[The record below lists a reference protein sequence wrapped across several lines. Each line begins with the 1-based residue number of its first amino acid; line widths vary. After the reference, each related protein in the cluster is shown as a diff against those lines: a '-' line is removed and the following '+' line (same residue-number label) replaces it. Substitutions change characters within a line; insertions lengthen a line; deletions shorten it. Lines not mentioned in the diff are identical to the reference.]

1 MNTDNSL
8 GLSGFFYNRFY
19 NDWTED
25 RAGGRISLGR
35 LLNRYWSAGAALRLE
50 NVEIRDFRTP
60 APPLVTDVKGD
71 SFLSTGSFTLTYD
84 TRDSPFLPSQGH
96 MVEGTFEQGFGEF
109 TYPRVDLQAVQYF
122 TVHERPDGYGKHILQ
137 FRGQATWTGEDTPL
151 YERLY
156 AGGYSSFRGFQFR
169 GVSPRQLGFA
179 VGGEFMLLGTAEYMI
194 PLTADDNIRAVVFSD
209 VGTVDDDVTLD
220 RFRAT
225 AGFGFRLAIP
235 AMGPAPIAI
244 DFAWPIVSEAFDQ
257 ERVFSF
263 YVGFTR

>member
-1 MNTDNSL
+1 MNTDFSL
-8 GLSGFFYNRFY
+8 GLSGFYYNRFY

-25 RAGGRISLGR
+25 RAGGRISIGR
-35 LLNRYWSAGAALRLE
+35 LLSRYWSGGVSLRGE

-60 APPLVTDVKGD
+60 APTLVTDVEGD
-71 SFLSTGSFTLTYD
+71 NFLSTAQFTLTYD
-84 TRDSPFLPSQGH
+84 TRDSPFLPSEGH
-96 MVEGTFEQGFGEF
+96 MVEASYEQGFGEF
-109 TYPRVDLQAVQYF
+109 NYPRVDLQGVQYF
-122 TVHERPDGYGKHILQ
+122 TIYERPDGFGKHILQ

-151 YERLY
+151 FERLY
-156 AGGYSSFRGFQFR
+156 AGGYSSFRGFEFR
-169 GVSPRQLGFA
+169 GVTPRQMGFE
-179 VGGEFMLLGTAEYMI
+179 VGGEFMTVGTVEYMV

-209 VGTVDDDVTLD
+209 FGTVDEDVSLD

-244 DFAWPIVSEAFDQ
+244 DFAWPIVAESFDQ